1 MVTREVIKMNKRRL
15 LVTLARIPEDK
26 LTESEKDLLRFLKKD
41 KDMKDNMKEDLEY
54 AEFVEEERLD
64 EKVEEV
70 YTQDKFK
77 IPVGPSDK
85 NPFI

>member
-1 MVTREVIKMNKRRL
+1 MVTKEVIKMNKRRL
-15 LVTLARIPEDK
+15 LVTLSRIDEDK
-26 LTESEKDLLRFLKKD
+26 LTESEKDLLKALKKD
-41 KDMKDNMKEDLEY
+41 KDLKDNMEEDLEY
-54 AEFVEEERLD
+54 AEYIEEERLD

-77 IPVGPSDK
+77 IPIGPSDK